1 MDKYV
6 FYVKGKTTQ
15 ILLKNQLSVEDIK
28 KLKQQGFK
36 KHHLE
41 VEAESRQ
48 DATVKLN
55 ALTDENLEALSSFS
69 GNILFSAVL
78 FIIISVIAFMAL

>member
-6 FYVKGKTTQ
+6 FYVKEKKTQ
-15 ILLKNQLSVEDIK
+15 VLLKSQLSAEDIK

-41 VEAESRQ
+41 VEAENQRS
-48 DATVKLN
+48 AIEKLN
-55 ALTDENLEALSSFS
+55 ALTDENLKALSDYS
-69 GNILFSAVL
+69 GNILFSAVI
-78 FIIISVIAFMAL
+78 FVIILAISLYNL